1 MLICMGLR
9 WLNSIYFEQT
19 FILGQAASWG
29 YDSSGQLGL
38 GLKDEDEKI
47 VPRPEKISSAHLDG
61 FKIVDVSLA
70 DNHALFVAAK
80 I

>member
-1 MLICMGLR
+1 M
-9 WLNSIYFEQT
+9 
-19 FILGQAASWG
+19 ILGDAYAWG

-38 GLKDEDEKI
+38 GIKEEDDEKT
-47 VPRPEKISSAHLDG
+47 VPRPQKLSSAHLEG
-61 FKIVDVSLA
+61 YKIVQVSLA